1 MDTPRTFAEMLAQMR
16 WALQEE
22 IKAAQKD
29 KRRYLAR
36 SGKDLSSSGAY
47 RYQFQCTALWEPGID
62 TPLLIETTAADG
74 TAIALKGNVEVYHQG
89 SIILVS
95 EEPLPHQ
102 ALDQVML
109 SENTSELLERL
120 DKALDGRQDGPFHL
134 ASKLF
139 GLMEPV
145 NGQAHV
151 PARIG
156 TFVPD
161 DAQRQAIARALGSQL
176 LYLIGP
182 PGTGK
187 TVTLAA
193 IVLLALLQGKSVLVA
208 AHTNIALDNAFV
220 RLVDLVHSLGEHWR
234 IEQGQIIRYGT
245 PRLAAFTRDPH
256 HQVAEQVERLEQERV
271 QRSAAIEREE
281 QALATKTQR
290 WQRTK
295 HQDQARLEECERQ
308 LRPLEAAEQQRLR
321 HLDQE
326 SQRLGNQIRS
336 TQHVATQVQALLDRL
351 GGARNELLKTQQ
363 RLHVRHR
370 AVIALLQHIER
381 MHPAWRWLVRLV
393 RSHHLR
399 ALQQEAVD
407 LTSALYA
414 SR

>member
-1 MDTPRTFAEMLAQMR
+1 
-16 WALQEE
+16 
-22 IKAAQKD
+22 
-29 KRRYLAR
+29 
-36 SGKDLSSSGAY
+36 
-47 RYQFQCTALWEPGID
+47 
-62 TPLLIETTAADG
+62 
-74 TAIALKGNVEVYHQG
+74 
-89 SIILVS
+89 
-95 EEPLPHQ
+95 
-102 ALDQVML
+102 ML
-109 SENTSELLERL
+109 SENTSELLECL

-208 AHTNIALDNAFV
+208 AHTNTALDNAFV
-220 RLVDLVHSLGEHWR
+220 HLVDLVDSLGEHWR

-256 HQVAEQVERLEQERV
+256 RQVTIRGRTRELAEQVELLEQERV
-271 QRSAAIEREE
+271 QRSAALEREE
-281 QALATKTQR
+281 QALAAKTQY
-290 WQRTK
+290 WQRTQ

-336 TQHVATQVQALLDRL
+336 TQHAATQVQALLDRL

-363 RLHVRHR
+363 RLHARHR